1 MIKTL
6 PGEPYQLESEHVEG
20 AKLRVNILLNIERAK
35 RSKLNF
41 NVIERKLKDKNQMIS
56 QVYTD
61 DKNRKYSSNLRNIL
75 KSGKNLNEKLY
86 TKKKPPKLPL
96 LNF

>member
-1 MIKTL
+1 
-6 PGEPYQLESEHVEG
+6 
-20 AKLRVNILLNIERAK
+20 
-35 RSKLNF
+35 
-41 NVIERKLKDKNQMIS
+41 MIS
-56 QVYTD
+56 QLYTD

-75 KSGKNLNEKLY
+75 KSGKNFNEKLY